1 LILYELVWTKFTCRG
16 AMSRIPI
23 AGPSI
28 TQREIDYVSEAVT
41 SAWYGD
47 ANKFH
52 ERFERAFAVHCGRK
66 HAVSL
71 PSCTS
76 GLHLALLAL
85 GISRGDEVIVPDA
98 TWIASV
104 APVIY
109 VGATPVFADID
120 PRTWCLCP
128 DAFESLI
135 TPRTKAAIVV
145 DLYGSMP
152 DWDRLAEIAARHGIA
167 LIEDAAEAVGSCW
180 RDRPAGSFGTMSA
193 FSFHGSKTLTTGEG
207 GMLVLDDDGLLDRV
221 LRQRDHGRAPGDT
234 MFFNEEVGWKY
245 KMSSMQA
252 ALGLAQLERI
262 DELVAGKRRI
272 YGWYQEQLSDWS
284 GGSLNPSVP
293 GLYNSYWMTTVVLD
307 RQRGVTKKTVVPHLR
322 ENGVDARPFFYPLSA
337 IPAFHASVQAA
348 SARARNVNSYSVTPY
363 GINLPSA
370 LVLQRSDVAAV
381 SAALREAVRSLAD
394 MRSVESL

>member
-1 LILYELVWTKFTCRG
+1 MK
-16 AMSRIPI
+16 RIPI

-28 TQREIDYVSEAVT
+28 TQKEIDYVTDAVK
-41 SAWYGD
+41 SAWYAD

-52 ERFERAFAVHCGRK
+52 ARFERAFAAHCGRK

-85 GISRGDEVIVPDA
+85 GIGRGDEVIVPDA

-104 APVIY
+104 APVVY

-120 PRTWCLCP
+120 ARTWCLCP

-152 DWDRLAEIAARHGIA
+152 NWDRLAEIAAPHGIA
-167 LIEDAAEAVGSCW
+167 LIEDAAEAVGSRW
-180 RDRPAGSFGTMSA
+180 HDRPAGSFGVMSA

-245 KMSSMQA
+245 KMSAMQA

-272 YGWYQEQLSDWS
+272 YGWYREELAEWI
-284 GGSLNPSVP
+284 GGSLNPDVS
-293 GLYNSYWMTTVVLD
+293 GLYNSYWMTTVVL
-307 RQRGVTKKTVVPHLR
+307 RREIGLTKETTVPCLR
-322 ENGVDARPFFYPLSA
+322 EQGVDARPFFYPLSG
-337 IPAFHASVQAA
+337 IPAFRDTPQGGAA
-348 SARARNVNSYSVTPY
+348 RVRNVNSYLVSPY

-370 LVLQRSDVAAV
+370 LALERAEVAQV
-381 SAALREAVRSLAD
+381 SATLREIVRTSS
-394 MRSVESL
+394 RSTVPGFTRA

>member
-1 LILYELVWTKFTCRG
+1 MK
-16 AMSRIPI
+16 RIPI

-28 TQREIDYVSEAVT
+28 TQREIDYVTDAVR
-41 SAWYGD
+41 SAWYTD
-47 ANKFH
+47 ANTYH
-52 ERFERAFAVHCGRK
+52 ERFERAFAQHCGRK

-85 GISRGDEVIVPDA
+85 GIGRGDEVIVPDA

-104 APVIY
+104 APVVY

-120 PRTWCLCP
+120 AKAWCLCP

-152 DWDRLAEIAARHGIA
+152 DWDRLAEIAARHGVM
-167 LIEDAAEAVGSCW
+167 LVEDAAEAVGSRW
-180 RDRPAGSFGTMSA
+180 RDRPAGSFGVMSA

-207 GMLVLDDDGLLDRV
+207 GMLVLDDDSLLDRI
-221 LRQRDHGRAPGDT
+221 LRQRDHGRTPGDT
-234 MFFNEEVGWKY
+234 MFFNAEVGWKY

-272 YGWYQEQLSDWS
+272 YGWYQEELRDWT
-284 GGSLNPSVP
+284 GGSLNPHVP
-293 GLYNSYWMTTVVLD
+293 GLHNSYWMTTVILD
-307 RQRGVTKKTVVPHLR
+307 RDIGLTKEAMVPSLR
-322 ENGVDARPFFYPLSA
+322 DQGIDARPFFYPLSA
-337 IPAFHASVQAA
+337 IPAFRDTLQAA
-348 SARARNVNSYSVTPY
+348 AARARNVTSYSVTAC

-370 LVLQRSDVAAV
+370 LALTRPQVDQV
-381 SAALREAVRSLAD
+381 SATLRHIVGVSG
-394 MRSVESL
+394 RSVSPA